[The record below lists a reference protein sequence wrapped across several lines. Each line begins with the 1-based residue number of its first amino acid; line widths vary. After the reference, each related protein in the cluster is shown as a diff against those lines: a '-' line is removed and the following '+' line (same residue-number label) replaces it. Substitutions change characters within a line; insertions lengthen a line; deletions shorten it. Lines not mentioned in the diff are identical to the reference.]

1 MMDDNDVFAGL
12 EGVFDDV
19 DESEFEDLTL
29 VPTMELLERFEA
41 ATEALKGDLKQ
52 AWVVTSQDGRDA
64 HSNRYALQLELRNRG
79 VPV

>member
-1 MMDDNDVFAGL
+1 MDDNDVFAGL
-12 EGVFDDV
+12 EGVFADV

-29 VPTMELLERFEA
+29 VPTMALLERFEA
-41 ATEALKGDLKQ
+41 ATESLKGDLKQ

>member
-1 MMDDNDVFAGL
+1 MDDNDVFAGL
-12 EGVFDDV
+12 EGVFEDV

-41 ATEALKGDLKQ
+41 ATESLKGDLKQ

>member
-1 MMDDNDVFAGL
+1 MDDNDVFAGL
-12 EGVFDDV
+12 EGVFEDV
-19 DESEFEDLTL
+19 DESEIEDLTL

-41 ATEALKGDLKQ
+41 ATESLKGDLKQ

>member
-1 MMDDNDVFAGL
+1 MDDNDVFAGL

-41 ATEALKGDLKQ
+41 ATESLKGDLKQ
-52 AWVVTSQDGRDA
+52 AWVVASHDGRDA
-64 HSNRYALQLELRNRG
+64 RSNRYALQLELRNRG